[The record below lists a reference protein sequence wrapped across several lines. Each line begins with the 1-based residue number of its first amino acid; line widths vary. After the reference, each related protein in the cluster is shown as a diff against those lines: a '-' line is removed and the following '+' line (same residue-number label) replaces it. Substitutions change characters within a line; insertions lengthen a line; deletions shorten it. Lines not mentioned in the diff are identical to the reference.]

1 MYICSVKIVD
11 TQEELQKHLSELSEK
26 VVVFPILSSLEK
38 HPRCSRIS
46 SILISDGEL
55 DLFVNYHNIE
65 ASTISEKIDFKPFKE
80 VFVVG
85 LKEFLH
91 HYDYVDN
98 MFDLEMELF
107 HQALDFEVDEKPIY
121 TVFRRRNAPRGND
134 LISIWKHYEQFQDWK
149 NLWSQ
154 NLTSSKFSQLYPK
167 SLNWMELGGLKTA
180 DGIEYTQYN
189 MLTTTSRPSN
199 AFGGVNYAALPKDGE
214 VRSRFISRF
223 KNGKLYQLDFDGY
236 HLRLIGKL
244 IGVDIPLNIK
254 AHQWLAEQ
262 YGADLKD
269 AKAITFRQLYGG
281 VQDDYKH
288 IPFFSKTSEYI
299 EALWNKFLVDRVVYT
314 PIFKRKIQ
322 FSSDLNK
329 NKLFNYIL
337 QSVET
342 ERNIIIL
349 DKLSKLNPNYS
360 LPILYTYDSILFDVN
375 SDDVNYISE
384 VKSIMEKDGFPVGVE
399 VGENYK
405 EMVTTHI

>member
-1 MYICSVKIVD
+1 MKIVD
-11 TQEELQKHLSELSEK
+11 TQEELQKHLSQLSDK

-299 EALWNKFLVDRVVYT
+299 EALWNKFLVDKVVYT
-314 PIFKRKIQ
+314 PIFKRKIE

>member
-1 MYICSVKIVD
+1 MKIVD
-11 TQEELQKHLSELSEK
+11 TQEELHKHLSQLSEK

-38 HPRCSRIS
+38 HPRLSRVS

-80 VFVVG
+80 VCVVG

-91 HYDYVDN
+91 HYDYIDN
-98 MFDLEMELF
+98 MFDLELELF
-107 HQALDFEVDEKPIY
+107 HQASNFDVDEKPIY
-121 TVFRRRNAPRGND
+121 TVFRRRKAPRAND
-134 LISIWKHYEQFQDWK
+134 LIPIWKHYEQFQDWK
-149 NLWSQ
+149 TLWSQ

-167 SLNWMELGGLKTA
+167 GYNWIEQSGLYTQK
-180 DGIEYTQYN
+180 GVEYTQYN

-199 AFGGVNYAALPKDGE
+199 TFGGINYAALPKDGE

-223 KNGKLYQLDFDGY
+223 VDGKLYQLDFDGY

-244 IGVDIPLNIK
+244 IDVDIPLNIK
-254 AHQWLAEQ
+254 AHQWLADQ
-262 YGADLKD
+262 YGADIKD

-281 VQDDYKH
+281 VQNEYKH
-288 IPFFSKTSEYI
+288 IPFFSKTAEYI
-299 EALWNKFLVDRVVYT
+299 ETLWRQFLVDKVIYT
-314 PIFKRKIQ
+314 PIFKRKIV
-322 FSSDLNK
+322 FSDDLNK

-349 DKLSKLNPNYS
+349 DKLSKLKTQHS
-360 LPILYTYDSILFDVN
+360 LPILYTYDSILFDVHK
-375 SDDVNYISE
+375 DDVNYISE
-384 VKSIMEKDGFPVGVE
+384 VKSIMENDGFPVGVE
-399 VGENYK
+399 VGDNYK

>member
-1 MYICSVKIVD
+1 VKIVD
-11 TQEELQKHLSELSEK
+11 TQEELHKHISHLSKKIL
-26 VVVFPILSSLEK
+26 VFPILSSLEK
-38 HPRCSRIS
+38 HPKLSRIS

-80 VFVVG
+80 VCVVG

-149 NLWSQ
+149 AMWSQ
-154 NLTSSKFSQLYPK
+154 NTTSSKFSQLYPK

-214 VRSRFISRF
+214 VRKRFISRF
-223 KNGKLYQLDFDGY
+223 VGGKLYQLDFDGY

-244 IGVDIPLNIK
+244 IGIDIPLNIK
-254 AHQWLAEQ
+254 AHHWLAEQ

-299 EALWNKFLVDRVVYT
+299 ETLWNKFLVDKVVYT